1 MAKKAMPKILMLSA
15 VMMVA
20 TGSFLGGFAA
30 HAEPG
35 RLGIVP
41 ETRGTA
47 STVIP
52 AHEPAMVGYQCVWFK
67 GCKYCRACVEC
78 QWMLQCCKKRH

>member
-1 MAKKAMPKILMLSA
+1 MPKIRMLSA

-20 TGSFLGGFAA
+20 TASVLGGFAA
-30 HAEPG
+30 QAELNG
-35 RLGIVP
+35 LGTVP
-41 ETRGTA
+41 ATRGTA

-78 QWMLQCCKKRH
+78 QWMLQYCKKRH